1 MPKSGPV
8 KAAPVADSKPLRI
21 EIPVD
26 SRAEKGLRKP
36 AGKGEGKRGADGA
49 SGGGGHVD
57 GPLHVPPAGRKKGEP
72 AFANYQTAV
81 RYLYERVNI
90 ERLNARH
97 VDPKIFKLDRMRALL
112 EAMGNPQEAV
122 KFVHVAGTNGK
133 GSICAMTTSALRGCG
148 YAVGL
153 YTSPH
158 LVDLRERIQINGQMI
173 PHATL
178 TDLMGR
184 AADAAATLPP
194 KLGEPTFFELTTA
207 VGFAHFADEA
217 VDIAVIEVGLGG
229 RLDSTNVITPEVA
242 AVASISID
250 HSHFLGSTPVEI
262 ARQKAGIFKKGV
274 PALTFDQDPAVIEAM
289 REVAAEVGAP
299 FQVVG
304 KDIEFSSRFEANALL
319 GPHTRVGLSTARNLY
334 EHVPVPLA
342 GEHQAQNCGLAL
354 AVIDKLSERGFELP
368 TSKVVL
374 GLEATKL
381 PGRMEMVWKQPKVL
395 VDGAHNP
402 AALSALSKNI
412 GAHVSYDSLI
422 MIFGCAADKDID
434 KMLQS
439 VGQTG
444 DKVVFTRVKGNARA
458 ADPAD
463 LARRFA
469 EISGKMCQ
477 TADNLEEAIRLAN
490 QAAGREDLILITG
503 SFYLVGEAKKLLAE
517 KHGKH

>member
-1 MPKSGPV
+1 
-8 KAAPVADSKPLRI
+8 
-21 EIPVD
+21 
-26 SRAEKGLRKP
+26 
-36 AGKGEGKRGADGA
+36 
-49 SGGGGHVD
+49 
-57 GPLHVPPAGRKKGEP
+57 VPPSKRKKGEP
-72 AFANYQTAV
+72 AFSNYQTAV
-81 RYLYERVNI
+81 RYLYDRMNI
-90 ERLNARH
+90 EKMNARH
-97 VDPKIFKLDRMRALL
+97 VDPKVFKLDRMRALL
-112 EAMGNPQEAV
+112 EEMGNPQDAV

-173 PHATL
+173 SHAAF

-184 AADAAATLPP
+184 AADAASALPP
-194 KLGEPTFFELTTA
+194 KLGEPTFFELVTA
-207 VGFAHFADEA
+207 VGFAYFADEA

-229 RLDSTNVITPEVA
+229 KLDSTNVITPEVA
-242 AVASISID
+242 AVASISLD
-250 HSHFLGSTPVEI
+250 HTQFLGNTPAEI
-262 ARQKAGIFKKGV
+262 AKQKAGIFKKGV

-289 REVAAEVGAP
+289 REVATAVGAP

-304 KDIEFSSRFEANALL
+304 KDIEFSSRFEANVQL
-319 GPHTRVGLSTARNLY
+319 GPHTRVGLSTAKNLY
-334 EHVPVPLA
+334 EHVPVPLP

-354 AVIDKLSERGFELP
+354 AIIDKLSERGFDLP

-374 GLEATKL
+374 GLEETKI
-381 PGRMEMVWKQPKVL
+381 PGRMEVIWKQPKVL

-434 KMLQS
+434 KMLTS
-439 VGQTG
+439 VAQTG

-463 LARRFA
+463 LARRFM
-469 EISGKMCQ
+469 EQSGKMCQ
-477 TADNLEEAIRLAN
+477 TADNLEEALQLAKR
-490 QAAGREDLILITG
+490 AAGREDLILITG

-517 KHGKH
+517 KQGKH